1 MFSVYGL
8 MFNGGLGNLGR
19 IGSLRNLGQAPNTPT
34 RQIGPK
40 GSNRQKKPKR
50 YCHREQLGEVKRKK
64 YDFFAH
70 FFRYADRMHDAIVT
84 LHRQSESE
92 VEILCDR
99 PIWKHG

>member
-8 MFNGGLGNLGR
+8 MFNEGLGNLGR
-19 IGSLRNLGQAPNTPT
+19 IGSLRNLGQTPNTPT

-40 GSNRQKKPKR
+40 GLQGLIGQKRPKR

-70 FFRYADRMHDAIVT
+70 FFRCADRMHDAVVT

-92 VEILCDR
+92 
-99 PIWKHG
+99 G